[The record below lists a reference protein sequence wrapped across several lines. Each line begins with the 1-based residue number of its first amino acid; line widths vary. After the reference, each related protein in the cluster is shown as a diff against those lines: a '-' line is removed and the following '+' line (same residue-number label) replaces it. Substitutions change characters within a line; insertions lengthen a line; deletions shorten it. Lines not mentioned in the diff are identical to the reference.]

1 VVHRGT
7 LSGMEAR
14 HLLRQVINMINLS
27 TPLGLLLAYAGGN
40 GVRRGERGILI
51 GDGYRLPLP
60 IAPAFT
66 VGNVVMFRDARQ
78 VTDCLLAHEERHAT
92 QYSWCLGVFMLLP
105 YFVFVGVSMVVC
117 GDHASYNPFER
128 RAGLLDGGYTKRD
141 PRWRVRDAR

>member
-1 VVHRGT
+1 
-7 LSGMEAR
+7 MEAR

-27 TPLGLLLAYAGGN
+27 TPLGLLLAYAGGD

-66 VGNVVMFRDARQ
+66 VGNVVMFRDAGRM
-78 VTDCLLAHEERHAT
+78 TDCLLAHEERHAT

-105 YFVFVGVSMVVC
+105 YFLFVGISMAVC

-141 PRWRVRDAR
+141 PRWRVRGAR